1 MTTLY
6 FHKDDLN
13 GRLEVSVSGAPPFGV
28 WVEGR
33 TGNIL
38 TAKEAV
44 ALAKG
49 LLEAVQVAA
58 ERRQAKTGRKV
69 AAYDGLLAALKAIAH
84 SQETDLGEYASFVQ
98 RTAEAAIAQAKG
110 E

>member
-49 LLEAVQVAA
+49 LLEAVERVWQLSEIQGQVAA
-58 ERRQAKTGRKV
+58 ERRQAKTRRKGNEV
-69 AAYDGLLAALKAIAH
+69 T
-84 SQETDLGEYASFVQ
+84 S
-98 RTAEAAIAQAKG
+98 
-110 E
+110 